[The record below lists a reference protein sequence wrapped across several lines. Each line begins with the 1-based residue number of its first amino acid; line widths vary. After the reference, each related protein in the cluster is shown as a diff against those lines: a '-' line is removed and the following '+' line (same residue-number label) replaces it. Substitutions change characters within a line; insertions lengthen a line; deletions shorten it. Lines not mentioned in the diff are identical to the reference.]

1 VAERLYATV
10 GRQNWILGIHET
22 NWPVLDERL
31 HSYSRQGLVAR
42 ESFSYVHPNSVDE
55 VMEKCRGKLKD
66 VERLRQKEIAE
77 KVGRLLA
84 TRPDMIDY
92 GPVTTLDLAAAEMV
106 LASPSALAPT
116 EVEELRR
123 ACSTLGVPL
132 EVFQFPFVDALKI
145 VLVRKYPGRGLKT

>member
-1 VAERLYATV
+1 M
-10 GRQNWILGIHET
+10 
-22 NWPVLDERL
+22 
-31 HSYSRQGLVAR
+31 AR